1 MAKTIRIFAAVMAAA
16 LLAGCTKKPP
26 VENSSETSLP
36 ESSSSAESL
45 PVSSEPESSLPESS
59 APESSAPAVVI
70 YDDETSTTT
79 TTPLEDEDGDR
90 DAALVKA
97 LNDTFASGEYQISL
111 NSVEEKDGGLYIDF
125 ADGSIPLAGVGSSE
139 ETACLKSIAET
150 FLNGYPNAK
159 RVYFSVDGGTG
170 RSFPGPL
177 TARGSRFDRTAAFLL
192 YPMALHFVRSATA

>member
-159 RVYFSVDGGTG
+159 RVYFSVDGGPYVSG
-170 RSFPGPL
+170 HLELGL
-177 TARGSRFDRTAAFLL
+177 DEAFL
-192 YPMALHFVRSATA
+192 AR